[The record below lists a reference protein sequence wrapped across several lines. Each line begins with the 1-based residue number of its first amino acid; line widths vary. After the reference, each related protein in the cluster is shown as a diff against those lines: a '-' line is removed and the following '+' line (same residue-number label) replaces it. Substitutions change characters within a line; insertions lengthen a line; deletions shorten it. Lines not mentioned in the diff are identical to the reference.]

1 VPRLREIPTKLGVAD
16 SVLPL
21 PLFSITW
28 RHLKILGFFGLWS
41 AWVWMSL
48 PEDAAPIGAG
58 AIMLVA
64 LVFCPVVAGKGVDD
78 WLWAVLRL
86 TAVPRRTV
94 WSRPAAPPSHLPG
107 DGRPPSRR
115 RLSSVQRQHIE
126 PADVRGG
133 LVRLVDGS
141 RRAVCEVFAV
151 DTSLSDDEES
161 EEIADAFGAFL
172 NTLRYPIQLA
182 VRAAPFDMARY
193 VDAQRATRPPLA
205 PALTRLTDREDAF
218 WLEQAR
224 VHRPTERRYFIVV
237 PADPLP
243 PRAGVLGVLAGIPIL
258 GAPLRRPLLE
268 RAIADQLRA
277 RCAEIERNLE
287 PCGVTL
293 RVMDEAS
300 LLALYHACYQE
311 ERSRLY
317 RRALETGWPRP
328 VLTRGRAR

>member
-1 VPRLREIPTKLGVAD
+1 LREIPTKLGVAD

-21 PLFSITW
+21 PLFPVTW
-28 RHLKILGFFGLWS
+28 RHLKILGLFGMWA

-48 PEDAAPIGAG
+48 PEDVAPVGAG

-64 LVFCPVVAGKGVDD
+64 LAFCPVVGGKGVDD

-86 TAVPRRTV
+86 AAVPRRTV
-94 WSRPAAPPSHLPG
+94 WARPTASPTAAPG

-115 RLSSVQRQHIE
+115 RFGSVQRQHVE

-133 LVRLVDGS
+133 LVRLADGS

-193 VDAQRATRPPLA
+193 VDAQRAARPSL
-205 PALTRLTDREDAF
+205 PAALSRLSDLEDAF

-224 VHRPTERRYFIVV
+224 VHQPTERRYFIVV

-243 PRAGVLGVLAGIPIL
+243 PRPGVFGVLAALPIV
-258 GAPLRRPLLE
+258 GAPLRRPLPD

-277 RCAEIERNLE
+277 RSAEIERNLE

-293 RVMDEAS
+293 RVMDESS

-311 ERSRLY
+311 HRSRLY
-317 RRALETGWPRP
+317 RRVLDSGWPRS
-328 VLTRGRAR
+328 VVTRSRR

>member
-16 SVLPL
+16 AVLPL
-21 PLFSITW
+21 PLFPVTW
-28 RHLKILGFFGLWS
+28 RHLKILGFFGLWA

-48 PEDAAPIGAG
+48 PDDTAPFGAG

-64 LVFCPVVAGKGVDD
+64 LVFCPVIGGKGVDD

-86 TAVPRRTV
+86 AAVPRRTV
-94 WSRPAAPPSHLPG
+94 WARPAAPPGRLAG

-115 RLSSVQRQHIE
+115 RFRSAQQQHVE

-133 LVRLVDGS
+133 VVRLADGS

-161 EEIADAFGAFL
+161 EEIAEAFAAFL

-182 VRAAPFDMARY
+182 VRAAPFDMAKY
-193 VDAQRATRPPLA
+193 VDAQRAARPPLP
-205 PALTRLTDREDAF
+205 PALSRLTELEDAF

-243 PRAGVLGVLAGIPIL
+243 PRAGVLGALAAVPVL
-258 GAPLRRPLLE
+258 GATLRRPLPD
-268 RAIADQLRA
+268 RAVADQLRA

-293 RVMDEAS
+293 RIMDEAS

-317 RRALETGWPRP
+317 RRALETGYPRP
-328 VLTRGRAR
+328 VLTRRRR

>member
-16 SVLPL
+16 AVLPL
-21 PLFSITW
+21 PLFAVTW

-41 AWVWMSL
+41 AWAWLSL
-48 PEDAAPIGAG
+48 PDDTAPLGAG

-64 LVFCPVVAGKGVDD
+64 LVFCPVIGGKGVDD
-78 WLWAVLRL
+78 WLWAMLRL
-86 TAVPRRTV
+86 AAVPRQTV
-94 WSRPAAPPSHLPG
+94 WSRPASPPTSLFG

-115 RLSSVQRQHIE
+115 RFRSVQQEHIE

-133 LVRLVDGS
+133 VVRLADGS

-193 VDAQRATRPPLA
+193 VDAQRAARPPLP
-205 PALTRLTDREDAF
+205 PALTRLSDLEDAF
-218 WLEQAR
+218 WLERAR
-224 VHRPTERRYFIVV
+224 THRPTERRYFIVV

-243 PRAGVLGVLAGIPIL
+243 PRAGVVGALAAVPVL
-258 GAPLRRPLLE
+258 GAALRRPLPD
-268 RAIADQLRA
+268 RAVADQLRA
-277 RCAEIERNLE
+277 RCAEVERNLE

-293 RVMDEAS
+293 RRMDEAS

-317 RRALETGWPRP
+317 RRALDSGWPRP
-328 VLTRGRAR
+328 VLTRRRG

>member
-1 VPRLREIPTKLGVAD
+1 MPRLRELPTKLGVAD
-16 SVLPL
+16 AVLPL
-21 PLFSITW
+21 PLFPVTW

-48 PEDAAPIGAG
+48 PEDSAPLGAG

-64 LVFCPVVAGKGVDD
+64 LLFCPVISGKGVDD
-78 WLWAVLRL
+78 WLWAVMRL
-86 TAVPRRTV
+86 AAVPRRTV
-94 WSRPAAPPSHLPG
+94 WSRPASPPASLAG

-115 RLSSVQRQHIE
+115 RFSSVQRQHIE

-133 LVRLVDGS
+133 VVRLSDGS

-172 NTLRYPIQLA
+172 NTLRYPIQLS
-182 VRAAPFDMARY
+182 VRAAPFDMAKY
-193 VDAQRATRPPLA
+193 VDAQRAARPPLA
-205 PALTRLTDREDAF
+205 AGLTRLSDREDAF

-224 VHRPTERRYFIVV
+224 VNRPTERRYFIVV

-243 PRAGVLGVLAGIPIL
+243 PRPGVLGVLAAVPIL
-258 GAPLRRPLLE
+258 GAPLRRPLPD

-277 RCAEIERNLE
+277 RCAEVERNLE

-293 RVMDEAS
+293 RLMDEAS

-317 RRALETGWPRP
+317 RRSLGTAWPRA
-328 VLTRGRAR
+328 VLTRSKP

>member
-1 VPRLREIPTKLGVAD
+1 MPRLREIPTKLGVAD
-16 SVLPL
+16 AVLPL
-21 PLFSITW
+21 PLFPVTW
-28 RHLKILGFFGLWS
+28 RHLKILGFFGLWA
-41 AWVWMSL
+41 AWAWMSL
-48 PEDAAPIGAG
+48 PEDTAPLGAG
-58 AIMLVA
+58 AIMLVG
-64 LVFCPVVAGKGVDD
+64 LVFCPVVGGKGVDN
-78 WLWAVLRL
+78 WVWAVLRL
-86 TAVPRRTV
+86 AAVPRRTV
-94 WSRPAAPPSHLPG
+94 WARPESPPVRLAG

-115 RLSSVQRQHIE
+115 RFRSAQQQHVE

-151 DTSLSDDEES
+151 DTSLSDDEER

-193 VDAQRATRPPLA
+193 VDAQRATRAPLA
-205 PALTRLTDREDAF
+205 PALDRLTDLEDAF
-218 WLEQAR
+218 WLAQAR
-224 VHRPTERRYFIVV
+224 AHRPIERRYFIVV

-243 PRAGVLGVLAGIPIL
+243 PRPGVLGVLAAVPVL
-258 GAPLRRPLLE
+258 GAPLRRPLPD
-268 RAIADQLRA
+268 RDIADQLRA

-293 RVMDEAS
+293 RIMDEAS

-311 ERSRLY
+311 DRSRLY
-317 RRALETGWPRP
+317 RRSLDTGWPRP
-328 VLTRGRAR
+328 IITRSRT

>member
-1 VPRLREIPTKLGVAD
+1 MPRLREIPTKLGVAD

-21 PLFSITW
+21 PLFPVTW

-48 PEDAAPIGAG
+48 PDDTAPFGAG

-64 LVFCPVVAGKGVDD
+64 LVFCPVIGGKGVDD
-78 WLWAVLRL
+78 WLWAALRL
-86 TAVPRRTV
+86 AAVPRRTV
-94 WSRPAAPPSHLPG
+94 WARPAAPPSRLAG

-115 RLSSVQRQHIE
+115 RFRSAQQQHVE

-133 LVRLVDGS
+133 IVRLADGS

-161 EEIADAFGAFL
+161 EEIADAFAAFL

-182 VRAAPFDMARY
+182 VRAAPFDMAKY
-193 VDAQRATRPPLA
+193 VDAQRAARPPL
-205 PALTRLTDREDAF
+205 PAALSKLTDLEDAF

-224 VHRPTERRYFIVV
+224 LRRPTERRYFIVV

-243 PRAGVLGVLAGIPIL
+243 PRAGVLGVLAAVPVL
-258 GAPLRRPLLE
+258 GATLRRPLPD
-268 RAIADQLRA
+268 RAVADQLRA

-293 RVMDEAS
+293 RLMDEAS

-311 ERSRLY
+311 ERSRLF
-317 RRALETGWPRP
+317 RRAIEAGYPRA
-328 VLTRGRAR
+328 VLTRTRR